1 MRFFRIKPKKYE
13 ASFYYE
19 RVLAADFPD
28 RELSDAEI
36 VAARDLDTRL
46 NDEYFEM
53 PDIREAFGYA
63 KELITNPTCE
73 VFRRVLDK
81 YFIPYGILQ
90 WYELVATESEATQPK
105 YECSSHPFVDQHG
118 NTYNIR
124 IAIWC
129 LEGQEKLPA
138 F

>member
-19 RVLAADFPD
+19 RVLAVDFPD
-28 RELSDAEI
+28 RELSDTEI
-36 VAARDLDTRL
+36 VAACDLDTRL

-73 VFRRVLDK
+73 IFRRVLDR
-81 YFIPYGILQ
+81 YFIPYAMLQ
-90 WYELVATESEATQPK
+90 WYEVEMVEPNAPQPK
-105 YECSSHPFVDQHG
+105 YQCRSHPFVDRHG

-124 IAIWC
+124 IGIWC
-129 LEGQEKLPA
+129 LEGQENLPD